1 MIGVPTGPRGFT
13 QTVIDTT
20 MDLPRVE
27 PVFVK
32 ASDIPDFKSLKEFE
46 MCQAVCTRIAK
57 ESLLGVQRIGMLWR
71 LYLNDKESRVV
82 LLANKITL
90 RGQTVNVFSNNPM
103 RAKLSDGETDENVV
117 KITIKDL
124 PISKGNNGIEQYLI
138 SNGIKLRTK
147 IQYAK
152 ARDENNQLTD
162 WLNGDRIVFTEKF
175 ADPLPRK
182 TWINDSSVRIFHRDQ
197 PTSRPR
203 CSKCHQE
210 GHYRRQCTGEECCIV
225 CKDSSHQAGDP
236 VCSGSAK
243 QVHKQVTAFAGKLD
257 PLSNFYPC
265 EIRVFGVKHRS
276 AEHAYQYSKA
286 IQGGKDTIA
295 NRILESD
302 TAYHAK
308 TEASY
313 LPYNPNWGDQKEK
326 VMQTVLQSKAKY
338 CPEFREALINSEN
351 VIAEAVPGEL
361 FWSTGLNKEITLRV
375 KKASWPG
382 KNRMGKLLSTLREEI
397 QDSQK
402 KKAGTRSTTRNSQ
415 KQNQDH
421 VYNSESDYG
430 YED

>member
-1 MIGVPTGPRGFT
+1 
-13 QTVIDTT
+13 

-57 ESLLGVQRIGMLWR
+57 ESILGVQRIGMLWR

-182 TWINDSSVRIFHRDQ
+182 TWINDSSVRIFHHDQ

-225 CKDSSHQAGDP
+225 CKDSFHQAGDP
-236 VCSGSAK
+236 VCSGSNK
-243 QVHKQVTAFAGKLD
+243 CTNKL
-257 PLSNFYPC
+257 L
-265 EIRVFGVKHRS
+265 HL
-276 AEHAYQYSKA
+276 
-286 IQGGKDTIA
+286 
-295 NRILESD
+295 LESW
-302 TAYHAK
+302 TH
-308 TEASY
+308 
-313 LPYNPNWGDQKEK
+313 
-326 VMQTVLQSKAKY
+326 
-338 CPEFREALINSEN
+338 
-351 VIAEAVPGEL
+351 
-361 FWSTGLNKEITLRV
+361 
-375 KKASWPG
+375 
-382 KNRMGKLLSTLREEI
+382 
-397 QDSQK
+397 
-402 KKAGTRSTTRNSQ
+402 
-415 KQNQDH
+415 
-421 VYNSESDYG
+421 
-430 YED
+430 